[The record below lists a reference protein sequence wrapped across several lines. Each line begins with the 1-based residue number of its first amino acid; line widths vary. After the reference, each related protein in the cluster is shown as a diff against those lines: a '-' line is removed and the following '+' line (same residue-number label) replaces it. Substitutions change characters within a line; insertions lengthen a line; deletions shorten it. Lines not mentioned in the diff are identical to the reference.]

1 MKMRKRW
8 IVLGVGAVAVVAL
21 TAGIAFAAGRGS
33 GTPTSKSMGSVTSSS
48 TWQGMAQTCDA
59 MHDLPAMEAMRD
71 QMPANLRAQCDAM
84 HEQMG
89 QMMQN
94 MGSMMGGSGT
104 TGGSGMMGNG
114 GMADHHTASTPGK

>member
-1 MKMRKRW
+1 MRKRW
-8 IVLGVGAVAVVAL
+8 IVLGVGAVGVVAL
-21 TAGIAFAAGRGS
+21 TAGIAFAAGLGS
-33 GTPTSKSMGSVTSSS
+33 ATPASKSTGSFTSSS

-59 MHDLPAMEAMRD
+59 MHDSPAMEAVRD

-94 MGSMMGGSGT
+94 MGSMMGNSGT
-104 TGGSGMMGNG
+104 TSGSGMMGSG
-114 GMADHHTASTPGK
+114 GMADHHTTSTPGK